1 MYPSL
6 HSIGDSEFESTD
18 VRLYEALSDK
28 ITGVAILQDD
38 IDAAVEL
45 QTRRREQGFGL
56 SVLYLLRLV
65 MDKISPAG
73 TESGQRS
80 RSMKIIGK
88 LEISGPPLIDLEHF
102 LVRIARAKA
111 ICLNG
116 STEPAVVAI
125 VEELLFEKLRSEIE
139 SKHVTKSGPSPTLY
153 EFGYSNFLMHSDDP
167 AEMTYNKLYMLIA
180 RWLQFKTTTGA
191 DRARDNDAE
200 AIATGKHKHIKELK

>member
-80 RSMKIIGK
+80 RSMKITGK
-88 LEISGPPLIDLEHF
+88 LELSGPLLIDLEHF
-102 LVRIARAKA
+102 L
-111 ICLNG
+111 
-116 STEPAVVAI
+116 P
-125 VEELLFEKLRSEIE
+125 RS
-139 SKHVTKSGPSPTLY
+139 SALPVS
-153 EFGYSNFLMHSDDP
+153 
-167 AEMTYNKLYMLIA
+167 LI
-180 RWLQFKTTTGA
+180 
-191 DRARDNDAE
+191 
-200 AIATGKHKHIKELK
+200 